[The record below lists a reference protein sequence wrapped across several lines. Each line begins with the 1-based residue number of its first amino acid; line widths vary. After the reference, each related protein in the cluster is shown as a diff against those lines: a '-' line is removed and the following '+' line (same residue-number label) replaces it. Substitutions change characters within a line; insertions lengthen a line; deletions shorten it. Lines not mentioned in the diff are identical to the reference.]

1 MTIDPTSRTL
11 LARLRQWFPGMFR
24 QRHVAVIEPERA
36 PAPKLEPIAK
46 ILSDTGRD
54 RAAPVD

>member
-1 MTIDPTSRTL
+1 MTQHNADKTL
-11 LARLRQWFPGMFR
+11 LARLRQVFPKLFR
-24 QRHVAVIEPERA
+24 RRHTAVIKTDRT

-54 RAAPVD
+54 RGAHAD

>member
-1 MTIDPTSRTL
+1 MTMETSNRTL
-11 LARLRQWFPGMFR
+11 LARLRQAFPTLFR
-24 QRHVAVIEPERA
+24 QRHVALIEPNRP

-54 RAAPVD
+54 RGAPVD